1 MLKKT
6 DGTYFEGEKESEK
19 PSVAIIGA
27 GFGGLSA
34 AMLLSEK
41 GYHVKVFDRLQTVG
55 GRGSS
60 KSQDGHRFDLG
71 PTILTLPKN
80 FEELW
85 KRCGD
90 DLNKHIKIEKLNPY
104 YDLRFDDNTVVSI
117 SGNKSELKIKSKSL
131 HQMISRGIGSSCV
144 CRKDNIISRFQNR
157 ARWEEVPCTDYGI
170 L

>member
-6 DGTYFEGEKESEK
+6 DGTYFEVEKESGK

-60 KSQDGHRFDLG
+60 KTQEGHRFDLG

-90 DLNKHIKIEKLNPY
+90 DLNKHVKIEKLNPY
-104 YDLRFDDNTVVSI
+104 Y
-117 SGNKSELKIKSKSL
+117 E
-131 HQMISRGIGSSCV
+131 
-144 CRKDNIISRFQNR
+144 
-157 ARWEEVPCTDYGI
+157 I
-170 L
+170 LGQLG

>member
-6 DGTYFEGEKESEK
+6 DGTYFEGEREVEK

-34 AMLLSEK
+34 AMVLSEK
-41 GYHVKVFDRLQTVG
+41 GYHVNVFDRLQTVG

-60 KSQDGHRFDLG
+60 KIQEGHRFDLG

-90 DLNKHIKIEKLNPY
+90 DLSQHVKIEKLNPY
-104 YDLRFDDNTVVSI
+104 YYLLFECNDVLSVS
-117 SGNKSELKIKSKSL
+117 GYKSK
-131 HQMISRGIGSSCV
+131 
-144 CRKDNIISRFQNR
+144 F
-157 ARWEEVPCTDYGI
+157 
-170 L
+170 

>member
-6 DGTYFEGEKESEK
+6 DGTYFKGESEVEK

-41 GYHVKVFDRLQTVG
+41 GYHVHVFDRLQTVG

-60 KSQDGHRFDLG
+60 KTQKGHRFDLA

-90 DLNKHIKIEKLNPY
+90 DLSQHVK
-104 YDLRFDDNTVVSI
+104 
-117 SGNKSELKIKSKSL
+117 
-131 HQMISRGIGSSCV
+131 
-144 CRKDNIISRFQNR
+144 
-157 ARWEEVPCTDYGI
+157 
-170 L
+170 